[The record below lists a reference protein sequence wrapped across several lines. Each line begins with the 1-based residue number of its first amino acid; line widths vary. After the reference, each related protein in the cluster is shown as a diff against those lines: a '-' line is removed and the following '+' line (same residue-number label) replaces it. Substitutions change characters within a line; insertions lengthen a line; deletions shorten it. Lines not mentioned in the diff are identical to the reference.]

1 MVENATATLP
11 AIRDTSNMF
20 MLYVSTLFE
29 QILINLF
36 DQMYHLFNPS
46 EVFKNNSNIDIGAR
60 TLRYSSKYEHAIF
73 QKEKDKIEINGVT
86 LI

>member
-1 MVENATATLP
+1 
-11 AIRDTSNMF
+11 

-29 QILINLF
+29 QIFDKLI
-36 DQMYHLFNPS
+36 DQMYHLFNPI

-60 TLRYSSKYEHAIF
+60 TLRYNSKYDHAIF

>member
-1 MVENATATLP
+1 
-11 AIRDTSNMF
+11 
-20 MLYVSTLFE
+20 
-29 QILINLF
+29 
-36 DQMYHLFNPS
+36 MYHLFNPI

>member
-1 MVENATATLP
+1 
-11 AIRDTSNMF
+11 
-20 MLYVSTLFE
+20 
-29 QILINLF
+29 
-36 DQMYHLFNPS
+36 MYHLFNPI

-60 TLRYSSKYEHAIF
+60 TLRYNAIF